1 MDAYLKKL
9 YPDGCFCPVDE
20 ILRETDPIFGD

>member
-9 YPDGCFCPVDE
+9 YPGGHFCPVDE
-20 ILRETDPIFGD
+20 ILREADTIFSY